1 MGTKSRQRFLIERQ
15 EECMRALQPLF
26 DAKAIILQYSLP
38 SLPSY
43 ILSSTG
49 ELKEVNYPD
58 KDKLFEQLDEVIA
71 YIRGLYGVT

>member
-26 DAKAIILQYSLP
+26 DAKAIILQY